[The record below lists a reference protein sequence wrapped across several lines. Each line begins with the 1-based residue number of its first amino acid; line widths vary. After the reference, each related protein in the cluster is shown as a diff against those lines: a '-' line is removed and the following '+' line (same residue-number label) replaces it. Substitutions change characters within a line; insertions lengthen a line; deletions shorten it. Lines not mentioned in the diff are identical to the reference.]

1 MQITPAEEFMAT
13 FGKPV
18 QKHRLKK
25 AFAKATI
32 MGLMV
37 FGSYQYY
44 TPDSWK
50 DAVGKKVEDVTGSE
64 RLGHLLSAEKPPAVT
79 VTVQPPAP
87 K

>member
-1 MQITPAEEFMAT
+1 MAT

-32 MGLMV
+32 LGLMI

-44 TPDSWK
+44 TPNSVK
-50 DAVGKKVEDVTGSE
+50 DAIGQKVENVTGSQ
-64 RLGHLLSAEKPPAVT
+64 RLGKLMSSDKPAPVKIEVA
-79 VTVQPPAP
+79 PPAP

>member
-1 MQITPAEEFMAT
+1 MAT

-32 MGLMV
+32 LGLMT

-50 DAVGKKVEDVTGSE
+50 DAVGDKVESVTGSE
-64 RLGHLLSAEKPPAVT
+64 RLGRLLSSDKPAAVT